1 MVTVLTEQSE
11 TEVVAVGGPG
21 DGPGDALWLSV
32 ADAERATGWS
42 LKPEGFCK
50 GPVCVPTPAGR
61 EDAFVR
67 DDLVDVAAFWRL
79 MGRPAVHDSAGE
91 VWMLGAGA
99 DDRAARLQSLEA
111 PDFTLPD
118 LDGAMHSLADHRG
131 KKVFLATWSSW

>member
-1 MVTVLTEQSE
+1 M
-11 TEVVAVGGPG
+11 
-21 DGPGDALWLSV
+21 
-32 ADAERATGWS
+32 
-42 LKPEGFCK
+42 
-50 GPVCVPTPAGR
+50 PTPAGR

-79 MGRPAVHDSAGE
+79 MGRPALRDAAGE

-99 DDRAARLQSLEA
+99 DDRAARLDSLEA

-118 LDGAMHSLADHRG
+118 LAGGMHSLADHRG

>member
-11 TEVVAVGGPG
+11 TEVAAVGAPG
-21 DGPGDALWLSV
+21 DGLWLSV

-42 LKPEGFCK
+42 LKPEGFCQ

-61 EDAFVR
+61 QREFVR

-79 MGRPAVHDSAGE
+79 MGRPAVRDAAGE

-118 LDGAMHSLADHRG
+118 LNGAMHSLSDHRG